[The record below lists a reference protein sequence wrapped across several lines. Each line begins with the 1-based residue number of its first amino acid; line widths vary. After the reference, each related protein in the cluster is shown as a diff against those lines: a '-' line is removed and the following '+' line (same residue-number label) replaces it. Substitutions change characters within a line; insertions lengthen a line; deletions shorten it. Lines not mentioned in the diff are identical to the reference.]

1 MTDLARATAV
11 LDAIA
16 EASRP
21 LTVSELATRIQ
32 LPRSSVHRAIQALER
47 ELYVVRGAQHP
58 GYSLG
63 PGVLKFGMN
72 AHLQLLSATR
82 GHLVALARAV
92 NENVELA
99 VFSGREV
106 VIAAQIASPERL
118 KGVSRLGKSFSLHA
132 SSIGKAVLA
141 QLPDERV
148 RELLPRSLHRFT
160 PHTLVRRPDLLAALA
175 TIRRCHIAVDL
186 EEHDTGICSVA
197 TAIVGT
203 GALQAIAVVIPTR
216 RFAAKADLAIE
227 CLCQANPQIQ
237 PGLAREQYATHRRQV
252 TPRLD
257 GPSHSVRAGYLTP
270 PRAGVP
276 DFGTTQ

>member
-1 MTDLARATAV
+1 MRTYNCSA
-11 LDAIA
+11 
-16 EASRP
+16 
-21 LTVSELATRIQ
+21 
-32 LPRSSVHRAIQALER
+32 PREVI
-47 ELYVVRGAQHP
+47 
-58 GYSLG
+58 
-63 PGVLKFGMN
+63 
-72 AHLQLLSATR
+72 
-82 GHLVALARAV
+82 VALARAV

-99 VFSGREV
+99 VFNGREV

-160 PHTLVRRPDLLAALA
+160 PNTLVRRSDLLTALA
-175 TIRRCHIAVDL
+175 TIRQSHIAVDL
-186 EEHDTGICSVA
+186 EEHDAGICSIA

-227 CLCQANPQIQ
+227 CLGKANHRYSP
-237 PGLAREQYATHRRQV
+237 ASRESNTQRPDVKSHRGSTV
-252 TPRLD
+252 
-257 GPSHSVRAGYLTP
+257 SHHSVSDRLPDAPPSLVSRIPGRGGDTP
-270 PRAGVP
+270 CPRRVTVASSIPQSGFPHNNVCAATVLVS
-276 DFGTTQ
+276 DRR